1 MITPYIPYRPIAK
14 KVALPTRCGYI
25 LVDFMP
31 TTHQSGAWVLE
42 ANIDDMNP
50 QWFDYVM
57 ERLFKIGAVD
67 VFLENIQMKKNRR
80 GLLLKVLAPAQLK
93 EKAIEIILRETTT
106 LGVRYYPV
114 QRRILERKLKT
125 ITTRYGKV
133 PVKIASDRK
142 WNIEKCFPEY
152 EALKKI
158 ARRKKIPMREVYEE
172 VLRKIPSSKSKN

>member
-1 MITPYIPYRPIAK
+1 MKNTI
-14 KVALPTRCGYI
+14 
-25 LVDFMP
+25 
-31 TTHQSGAWVLE
+31 WVLE

-67 VFLENIQMKKNRR
+67 VYLENIQMKKNRR
-80 GLLLKVLAPAQLK
+80 ALLLKVLIPAKLK

-114 QRRILERKLKT
+114 RRCILERNMK
-125 ITTRYGKV
+125 IVSTRFGKI
-133 PVKIASDRK
+133 PVKFVQDRRWK
-142 WNIEKCFPEY
+142 IEKYVPEY

-158 ARRKKIPMREVYEE
+158 ARQKKIPIREVYEE
-172 VLRKIPSSKSKN
+172 VLRKIPSFKLRS